1 VTERPSGAPARRTG
15 LVPGGRLRRTLGF
28 FGTLSLSVGVMAPTL
43 AMSLTGVGPAG
54 LIGRA
59 APLAFAMAV
68 VVVALVA
75 YGFVRLSARFAHA
88 GSVYGFVGNALGP
101 RAGFVAGWAML
112 GTYLVFPAV
121 SIAAFAVFGV
131 AFLKTAGV
139 ASSPSWLPVAL
150 LGWAI
155 VGLLASRDVRVTTRA
170 LLAFELAAVV
180 LILGLVAVIF
190 AKLASGDAPR
200 GQGLTLDFVKL
211 PPGTS
216 LSTVALAAT
225 AGFLSFAGFESAGS
239 FGEEANRP
247 TRMIPR
253 SMIAA
258 IAFGAVF
265 YLLCMVAQ
273 TLGFG
278 TDAAGVEAFAGSGAP
293 LGDLAKG
300 YVGSGLAC
308 VLDLGAMI
316 SALGAGVG
324 CASVGARMLFAL
336 SRDGVFDRRLS
347 GVSQATGAP
356 AVAVVIVLGLD
367 VAGLI
372 AFGAAGTE
380 PIKVFFYF
388 ATIGVLSLLAM
399 YMLTNLA
406 ALRFLW
412 LEERRWYDV
421 LLPLGGIAAAGY
433 TIYRNVYPAPA
444 SPFDL
449 FPWIVLGWLALGSA
463 ASVLVPGFATRLRTQ
478 LALRTQR

>member
-1 VTERPSGAPARRTG
+1 VPAHRIR
-15 LVPGGRLRRTLGF
+15 LVPGGRLHRTLGF

-75 YGFVRLSARFAHA
+75 YGFVRLSAHFAHA
-88 GSVYGFVGNALGP
+88 GSVYGFVGNALDP
-101 RAGFVAGWAML
+101 RAGFVAGFAML

-121 SIAAFAVFGV
+121 SIAAFAIFGV
-131 AFLKTAGV
+131 AFLKTAGI
-139 ASSPSWLPVAL
+139 ASSPAWLPIAL
-150 LGWAI
+150 VGWAI
-155 VGLLASRDVRVTTRA
+155 VWLLASRDVRVTTRA
-170 LLAFELAAVV
+170 LLAFELVAVV
-180 LILGLVAVIF
+180 VILGLVAVIF
-190 AKLASGDAPR
+190 GKLIFGGAPR
-200 GQGLTLDFVKL
+200 DQGLSLDFVKL

-216 LSTVALAAT
+216 FSTVALAAT

-247 TRMIPR
+247 TRSIPR
-253 SMIAA
+253 SMVVA

-265 YLLCMVAQ
+265 YLICMVAQ

-278 TDAAGVEAFAGSGAP
+278 TDAAGVKAFATSGAP

-347 GVSQATGAP
+347 GVSASTGAP
-356 AVAVVIVLGLD
+356 AVALAVVLGLD
-367 VAGLI
+367 AAGLI

-399 YMLTNLA
+399 YMITNVA
-406 ALRFLW
+406 ALKLLW
-412 LEERRWYDV
+412 TEERRWYDIV
-421 LLPLGGIAAAGY
+421 LPLLGVAAAGY

-444 SPFDL
+444 SPFDV
-449 FPWIVLGWLALGSA
+449 FPWIVLGWLALGTAISL
-463 ASVLVPGFATRLRTQ
+463 LVPGFAEKLREQ
-478 LALRTQR
+478 LALRTSRPEAPTP